1 MAQPAL
7 YESSGVLG
15 DWNVT
20 SGNLVINTDTLTMTW
35 GVQTQT
41 GVVESGVAKF
51 EFANL
56 SVGAGVVVT
65 VVGSRPLSITA
76 TGDLTWL
83 PHTFVSPGTLGG
95 GMGGAGGTGGGGGN
109 GGAGNIGGAGG
120 GGGNGGNGSPG
131 QLFNNNG
138 ANGDGGVEGANGLVA
153 TQGDSGLGG
162 DVGLDGMAGFGAAG
176 FGGAGG
182 ALGMGGSA
190 GAAGT

>member
-1 MAQPAL
+1 MKFRLASRVFAVACLLALFAACGAAMAQPAL

-65 VVGSRPLSITA
+65 VVGAAIRNTPGVAGRIFTA
-76 TGDLTWL
+76 VG
-83 PHTFVSPGTLGG
+83 
-95 GMGGAGGTGGGGGN
+95 
-109 GGAGNIGGAGG
+109 
-120 GGGNGGNGSPG
+120 
-131 QLFNNNG
+131 
-138 ANGDGGVEGANGLVA
+138 EGAINVIAIAMG
-153 TQGDSGLGG
+153 SSECSISLG
-162 DVGLDGMAGFGAAG
+162 VDGPHAREAVRQIHRLLA
-176 FGGAGG
+176 
-182 ALGMGGSA
+182 
-190 GAAGT
+190 